1 MFNINYA
8 LALYKSHT
16 FNYSVPNNVSYAWN
30 VAFILTCA
38 YILQLISGWL
48 LATVFIIAPEDMMHR
63 GLLEPDA
70 SVDSNITRRTHT
82 TFVTAVFIGLTMHI
96 IRTLLYTTLSNY
108 TYNFGIIIYLMC
120 VGIAFMG
127 YVLPWGN
134 MSYWGAT
141 VITSL
146 LELIPNATTFLLGAS
161 TSSLITVQR
170 FLVLHYALPFIA
182 FILVII
188 HLGYLHARGSVTVH
202 RYSTNLRTAFVPYV
216 ITQDMCL
223 LLFVMTASVFTV
235 LFTPL
240 SLVHPDNSTLAN
252 ALVTP
257 THIVPEWYFLA
268 VYSVIKSVP
277 HKIAGFLLVLSFYI
291 TTLRLRL

>member
-1 MFNINYA
+1 MGFYLNVMFNINYA

-108 TYNFGIIIYLMC
+108 TYNFGIIIY
-120 VGIAFMG
+120 
-127 YVLPWGN
+127 
-134 MSYWGAT
+134 
-141 VITSL
+141 L

>member
-1 MFNINYA
+1 MGFYLNVMFNINYA

-82 TFVTAVFIGLTMHI
+82 TFVTAVF
-96 IRTLLYTTLSNY
+96 
-108 TYNFGIIIYLMC
+108 
-120 VGIAFMG
+120 MG

-182 FILVII
+182 FILVVI